1 MHDALYT
8 FIEDAQKRYQKLANR
23 ADEALSRRRESG

>member
-8 FIEDAQKRYQKLANR
+8 FIEYAQKRYQKLANR